1 MLLVPPVKL
10 FTLPVRRKKRRAFRD
25 SVLFGG
31 VLLLSVFLVALTW
44 FAVGTA
50 VERNQRSVL
59 RAETHLV
66 TDRIQERL
74 DSYEDTLFF
83 LRGKFAFDGIPTP
96 GDFRSLIDEMEIA
109 ERSSGFRGIGYAAVF
124 SADELIAREARL
136 RAVSPRFEIYP
147 RESAGPLRSPI
158 VLLEP
163 NDAGNRRAL
172 GFDMLS
178 ESRRRA
184 ALERAIDTGHAAL
197 SETVVLAQ
205 DRDGTGRG
213 FLFFLP
219 YYGAG
224 PAPRTVAERRARVQ
238 GVVYFVFR
246 SADFFAG
253 IFNILPS
260 PGLVLFRVQESDGS
274 SLHEAGGHEGS
285 APGLFEAGETALEE
299 SVPLDLYGTRWQL
312 RARPSTEFFAAHG
325 GLLPFFASTAAFI
338 ILGFLV
344 FSYWLIH
351 SRLRFEKKT
360 SETTQEQVAHLD
372 ALTQVSGRISANLE
386 VGKIAQILYST
397 AVKLLGASQALLYF
411 HNESL
416 SEHSLLLKQS
426 KGIPFDAI
434 KLNRLD
440 LEEVQQ
446 IFGELRY
453 VRKGGPEL
461 NPILHRFLDE
471 SCTVKLSDWVLI
483 VVASGADRGFG
494 VLFLGRE
501 DGQRFKEIQLTTL
514 HGLVSQVGVGADNA
528 ILLRKAMEA
537 NVAKSAFLANMSHE
551 IRTPLNAIVGF
562 SEMLSQCS
570 DDDGYRRRHFT
581 ENISRNVAHLLRLID
596 DILDLSRVES
606 GKLQIDLRKIPLSR
620 ALEEVRTMM
629 IPRAEEH
636 EIGLELKAITKIP
649 AFIETDE
656 VRLKQILINLVGNA
670 IKFTP
675 SGHVRVAIR
684 YQQDGQGR
692 NLLVFSVQDT
702 GVGISPAARA
712 HLFSP
717 FSQADTSNS
726 RKFGGTGLGLA
737 LSRRLAR
744 ALGGDAY
751 LVESQEGLGS
761 TFEFFIGVGDL
772 AETGWLSAIG
782 ETVPEPATVTK
793 ISALP
798 SLKGKRILI
807 AEDSPDNQEI
817 FQLFMERA
825 GAEVKIVSDGEA
837 SVHAATENKFDL
849 ILMDLQMP
857 GIDGKEAARRI
868 FSAGSKTPIVA
879 LTAHAME
886 SEKEEC
892 RKIGFGGH
900 ITKPVGEA
908 SLIREVANYLEG

>member
-1 MLLVPPVKL
+1 M
-10 FTLPVRRKKRRAFRD
+10 RD

-31 VLLLSVFLVALTW
+31 VITLSVFLVALTW
-44 FAVGTA
+44 FAVNTA
-50 VERNQRSVL
+50 VERNQRAVL
-59 RAETHLV
+59 RSEAELIAN
-66 TDRIQERL
+66 RIQEHFA
-74 DSYEDTLFF
+74 SYENTLSY
-83 LRGKFAFDGIPTP
+83 LRGKFVVDGVSTP
-96 GDFRSLIDEMEIA
+96 NEFRALIVEMELS
-109 ERSSGFRGIGYAAVF
+109 ERSPGFRGVGYAEIFPTA
-124 SADELIAREARL
+124 ELPAREALARTL
-136 RAVSPRFEIYP
+136 SPRFEVYP
-147 RESAGPLRSPI
+147 RNTVGPLRSAI
-158 VLLEP
+158 RMIEP
-163 NDAGNRRAL
+163 TDAGNRRAI
-172 GFDMLS
+172 GYDMLS
-178 ESRRRA
+178 EARRRA
-184 ALERAIDTGHAAL
+184 AIERAIDTGGAAL
-197 SETVVLAQ
+197 SESVALAQ
-205 DRDGTGRG
+205 DRDGHGRG
-213 FLFFLP
+213 FLLYLP
-219 YYGAG
+219 YYGTG
-224 PAPRTVAERRARVQ
+224 TSPRSLEDRRVHAK
-238 GVVYFVFR
+238 GLVYFVFR
-246 SADFFAG
+246 ADDFFAR
-253 IFNILPS
+253 IFAGTASQSLVAFQVNESDESRLHAATGAGREAELS
-260 PGLVLFRVQESDGS
+260 PGEGPAM
-274 SLHEAGGHEGS
+274 EAR
-285 APGLFEAGETALEE
+285 
-299 SVPLDLYGTRWQL
+299 VPLDLYGTRWEL
-312 RARPSTEFFAAHG
+312 RAWPTADFFAAHG
-325 GLLPFFASTAAFI
+325 KYLPFFASTAAFI

-351 SRLRFEKKT
+351 SRLQFEKKT
-360 SETTQEQVAHLD
+360 LELTHEQIAHLD

-397 AVKLLGASQALLYF
+397 SVKLLGASQALLYF
-411 HNESL
+411 HNEKL
-416 SEHSLLLKQS
+416 SESSMLLKQS
-426 KGIPFDAI
+426 KGIAFDNI
-434 KLNRLD
+434 KRNRLD
-440 LEEVQQ
+440 PEELQQ

-453 VRKGGPEL
+453 LRKGGPEL
-461 NPILHRFLDE
+461 NLILNRFLDGGF
-471 SCTVKLSDWVLI
+471 TAKLSDWVLLVI
-483 VVASGADRGFG
+483 ASGTDRGFG
-494 VLFLGRE
+494 VLFLGRD
-501 DGQRFKEIQLTTL
+501 DGSKFTEIQLSTL

-570 DDDGYRRRHFT
+570 EDDGFRRRHFT

-606 GKLQIDLRKIPLSR
+606 GKLQIELRKTPLSR
-620 ALEEVRTMM
+620 ALEEVRGMM
-629 IPRAEEH
+629 QPRALEQG
-636 EIGLELKAITKIP
+636 IGLEFRATSKIP
-649 AFIETDE
+649 AMVETDE

-670 IKFTP
+670 VKFTL
-675 SGHVRVAIR
+675 SGHVRVAVKH
-684 YQQDGQGR
+684 QQDGQGR

-702 GVGISPAARA
+702 GIGIAPAARS

-717 FSQADTSNS
+717 FSQVDSSNT
-726 RKFGGTGLGLA
+726 RKYGGTGLGLA

-772 AETGWLSAIG
+772 AETGWMSSIG
-782 ETVPEPATVTK
+782 EKPVEPATVSK

-837 SVHAATENKFDL
+837 SVHAASENKYDL

-868 FSAGSKTPIVA
+868 FSSGSKTPIVA

-892 RKIGFGGH
+892 RKIGFDGH